1 MPPESHA
8 LLGASKAHQWL
19 ACPPSAKW
27 EKSFPDPGPSEA
39 AAEGSVAH
47 RLAEHHMTKI
57 LEGKKV
63 TTPKAMLKDP
73 LYRPAMEEHVDAYCD
88 EIMVILTEMRENGH
102 DPSIYLEQRLDLTPW
117 IPEGFGTADCIVIGN
132 GTLHVFDFK
141 YGRGVPVAA
150 EDNPQL
156 KLYALG
162 AIHEFDCLYDI
173 NEAVLHII
181 QPRLNSIT
189 EWSVSREL
197 LEKWGRFIVKPI
209 AEKAFKGEG
218 EFSAGED
225 QCRWCLCKN
234 VCRAYNAYMLDKVK
248 ERFTD
253 QGEERL
259 PNEMSPQEISELL
272 KSVEEIKR
280 WATAVADYAQD
291 QAINNGVAW
300 PGFKLVE
307 GQSRRKITDEQKV
320 IDILRANG
328 CTTEQIC
335 KLKGITDLEDQ
346 VGTKTFA
353 ELVGDYIVKPPGKPT
368 LVPESDKRKPFNSIK
383 FKEVTEK

>member
-19 ACPPSAKW
+19 TCPPSAKW